1 MDRASIKMHET
12 IISHIYIDIYIYIYT
27 FTISEI
33 AKPAMATMNKRQV
46 ITSSP

>member
-12 IISHIYIDIYIYIYT
+12 IISHIYIDIYIYT